1 MKNILILSC
10 GTRRLLVDYFA
21 DRKNGFDRTFVTDC
35 SPMSPALFGGGRAFS
50 RSQNER
56 SLISSNSL

>member
-35 SPMSPALFGGGRAFS
+35 SPMSPALFGGG
-50 RSQNER
+50 
-56 SLISSNSL
+56 